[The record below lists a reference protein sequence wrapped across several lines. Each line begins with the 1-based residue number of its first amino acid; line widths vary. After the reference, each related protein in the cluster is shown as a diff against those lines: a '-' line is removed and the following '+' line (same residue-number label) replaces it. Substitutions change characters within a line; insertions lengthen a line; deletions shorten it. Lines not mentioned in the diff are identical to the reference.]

1 MLQKPFCP
9 LHLCISTSRSIQGVK
24 KWTNELVAPGCTL
37 GTLVAPLGGDLISSC
52 PVKIPPD
59 LAKVVKQRFN
69 KEPEVLAVDYS
80 AFKA

>member
-1 MLQKPFCP
+1 MSW
-9 LHLCISTSRSIQGVK
+9 LHLV
-24 KWTNELVAPGCTL
+24 
-37 GTLVAPLGGDLISSC
+37 VAPLGGDLISSC

>member
-1 MLQKPFCP
+1 MKIL
-9 LHLCISTSRSIQGVK
+9 
-24 KWTNELVAPGCTL
+24 KWTNELVASGCTQ

-52 PVKIPPD
+52 PAVKIPPD

-69 KEPEVLAVDYS
+69 KEPEVLAVDYC

>member
-1 MLQKPFCP
+1 M
-9 LHLCISTSRSIQGVK
+9 K
-24 KWTNELVAPGCTL
+24 KWTNELVA
-37 GTLVAPLGGDLISSC
+37 LVAPLGGDLISSC
-52 PVKIPPD
+52 PVVKIPPD

>member
-1 MLQKPFCP
+1 MSW
-9 LHLCISTSRSIQGVK
+9 LHLVC
-24 KWTNELVAPGCTL
+24 CTL

-52 PVKIPPD
+52 PVVKIPPD

-69 KEPEVLAVDYS
+69 KEPEVLAVDYC